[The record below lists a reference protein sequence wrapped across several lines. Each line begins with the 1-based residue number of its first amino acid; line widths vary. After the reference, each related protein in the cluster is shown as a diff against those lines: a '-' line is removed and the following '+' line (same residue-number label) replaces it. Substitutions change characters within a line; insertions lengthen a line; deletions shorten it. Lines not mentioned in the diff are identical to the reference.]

1 MLCVKKIKPGTT
13 EKKEE
18 RPIDVAWIIYIG
30 MAMFGYSEKE
40 VYLLPMGKWID
51 IFETYKRIHN
61 FDMQK
66 MLYKIDDEEPEK
78 KGSVFDL

>member
-1 MLCVKKIKPGTT
+1 MFYFKKTKPGAGK
-13 EKKEE
+13 KKEE

-30 MAMFGYSEKE
+30 MAKFGYSEKE